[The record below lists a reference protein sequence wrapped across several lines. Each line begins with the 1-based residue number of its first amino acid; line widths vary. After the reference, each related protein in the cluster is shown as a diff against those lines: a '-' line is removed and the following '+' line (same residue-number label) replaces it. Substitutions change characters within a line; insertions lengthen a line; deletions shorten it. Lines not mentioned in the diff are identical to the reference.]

1 MTKEQDIPEKLVE
14 EFDSASR
21 QLDAE
26 LRGEIPPRP
35 SEKLMRIVYSD
46 KGPESPLESV
56 PAAKRGLKAYSGDY
70 WGTFSLEKFYSAG
83 SLTYTHEDAWG
94 WLEYLKK
101 FHPENFRYLDK
112 NVRIW
117 AYYEQYDNWQDTYG
131 MDAVLAVYHSGH
143 GGMTGDGRFWAP
155 LGYPWGGQ
163 GTNAWSDKMQLGNE
177 QARYIFWSTCVSCR
191 VLGGHSPIRT
201 WSKANKGFRMLFG
214 YETVSYDNPN
224 YGKFFWQEWNKNNN
238 SFSTAFLNA
247 SWRISHHQAPAV
259 VACGKDK
266 NEAKNRV
273 FNERKL
279 SWGAVSRNWWW
290 WRWYNAATSATAA
303 RALNQKL
310 PDELM
315 IAELQPRSVDG
326 NYVNNVLARHNVGIG
341 LPREVVA
348 GPDGVFSV
356 QEGDMGIAFEAD
368 GSYELQLARPN
379 LENTDQIST
388 QKAASIAQDFVRQHG
403 LDREGLT
410 FDRILLSQEGGG
422 SEEGTG
428 QIEGP
433 YVTET
438 VVQFTQTINGLPVL
452 LPGKGCVS
460 VAVDNDGTVTNM
472 KNSTRSIDRLTDR
485 FRSAPAAPEEE
496 TPIGGAPEPERLLA
510 EAWQERMKDWIV
522 RGRMPVQYTIVPGS
536 YEIGYA
542 IKGDDAVLVAKNDIE
557 VDCGEGCLK
566 RYSVEVP
573 ICE

>member
-1 MTKEQDIPEKLVE
+1 MNKGQDIPKELIE
-14 EFDSASR
+14 DLDSASK

-26 LRGEIPPRP
+26 PGGEI
-35 SEKLMRIVYSD
+35 SEPTENLMKIVYSD
-46 KGPESPLESV
+46 KGPESPLE
-56 PAAKRGLKAYSGDY
+56 AAPMAKKGLKAYSGDY
-70 WGTFSLEKFYSAG
+70 WGTFSLEKFYSAS

-94 WLEYLKK
+94 WLKYLEK
-101 FHPENFRYLDK
+101 FHPRNFRYLDK

-143 GGMTGDGRFWAP
+143 GGMTGAGKFYAP

-163 GTNAWSDKMQLGNE
+163 GTTAWSDKMRLGNE
-177 QARYIFWSTCVSCR
+177 QVRYIFWSTCYSCR
-191 VLGGHSPIRT
+191 VLGGHNPIRT
-201 WSKANKGFRMLFG
+201 WNPANLGFRMLFG
-214 YETVSYDNPN
+214 YETVSYDKPN
-224 YGKFFWQEWNKNNN
+224 YGSDFWMRWNKGG
-238 SFSTAFLNA
+238 SLSKAFLDT
-247 SWRISHHQAPAV
+247 SWYDISIHQAPAV

-273 FNERKL
+273 FNERYL
-279 SWGAVSRNWWW
+279 NWGAVSRNWWW
-290 WRWYNAATSATAA
+290 WRWYYAARSATAA

-310 PDELM
+310 PGELM
-315 IAELQPRSVDG
+315 IAELQPRTVDG
-326 NYVNNVLARHNVGIG
+326 NYVNKILARHNVSIG
-341 LPREVVA
+341 LPKEVLA
-348 GPDGVFSV
+348 GPEGVFSV
-356 QEGDMGIAFEAD
+356 QEGDMRIAFEGD

-379 LENTDQIST
+379 LENTDQISM
-388 QKAASIAQDFVRQHG
+388 QKAANIAQDFVRQHG

-410 FDRILLSQEGGG
+410 FDRIMLSQEGGG
-422 SEEGTG
+422 SEEGSG

-438 VVQFTQTINGLPVL
+438 IIQFTQVINGLPVL
-452 LPGKGCVS
+452 LPGKGYVS
-460 VAVDNDGTVTNM
+460 VTVDNDGTVTNM

-485 FRSAPAAPEEE
+485 LKNPPSAPEEE
-496 TPIGGAPEPERLLA
+496 TTTGEVPEPEQLLA

-522 RGRMPVQYTIVPGS
+522 RGSMPVQYKIVPGT

-542 IKGDDAVLVAKNDIE
+542 IKGNQATLVAKNDIE
-557 VDCGEGCLK
+557 IDCGGGYLK